1 MHNFLNPSDGAI
13 LPAMPRKPFPES
25 VQTEVLVRCRRRCA
39 LCFCLDQDLDEKEGQ
54 LAHIDAPED
63 ATLGNAAWLCTKHH
77 ARYDSVSLQ
86 TKGYRPSELREYQ
99 QILFASVESFER
111 RGSKKRSPAGKRNV
125 GGKRPVVA
133 LEVYDRRLPIYQT
146 TMQFVREVVSDLR
159 PELKL
164 IMRFFADTD
173 QALFLYDDSIAGY
186 LDELFKKA
194 LRLHTV
200 DLMRTSMRTDD
211 REPDNFMALVKEQT
225 ALASWFIDQH
235 AEIRARFAPFL
246 RMP

>member
-1 MHNFLNPSDGAI
+1 M
-13 LPAMPRKPFPES
+13 
-25 VQTEVLVRCRRRCA
+25 
-39 LCFCLDQDLDEKEGQ
+39 
-54 LAHIDAPED
+54 
-63 ATLGNAAWLCTKHH
+63 
-77 ARYDSVSLQ
+77 
-86 TKGYRPSELREYQ
+86 
-99 QILFASVESFER
+99 
-111 RGSKKRSPAGKRNV
+111 
-125 GGKRPVVA
+125 A